1 MHALVIGGTGFVG
14 SHTVAAF
21 AAAGYDVTV
30 FGREEWDHP
39 LTDREAI
46 EFYVGDRTQPG
57 DLREAGSDADVVI
70 DCAAF
75 HPEDVR
81 TATDIFADVDAYV
94 YVSSGAAYGE
104 EVVPKREADTALCP
118 CTPDQATDDG
128 AESYGPRKAQ
138 GDRAV
143 FEAAADG
150 VNALS
155 VRPSNVYGPRDH
167 SGYVDYWV
175 ETVASS
181 DRVLLPGDG
190 SCLWHQAYVEDVA
203 SAIRLV
209 AESGT
214 PGEAYNVG
222 DRTVK
227 TLQEF
232 VEGVANALGTEIE
245 VVHAGKREL
254 ATVDLEPEEFPLYR
268 DYPHVLCTDK
278 IASLGWES
286 TPFEAA
292 IERTVSESLESDR
305 DGGESGPAREDVE
318 AVLSILD
325 TI

>member
-1 MHALVIGGTGFVG
+1 MDALVIGGTGFVG

-21 AAAGYDVTV
+21 EAAGYDVTV
-30 FGREEWDHP
+30 FGRQEWAHP
-39 LTDREAI
+39 LQDRAAI
-46 EFYVGDRTQPG
+46 EYYIGDRTQPG
-57 DLREAGSDADVVI
+57 DLREAGDDADIVI

-75 HPEDVR
+75 HPADVR
-81 TATDIFADVDAYV
+81 TATDVFADVDAYV

-104 EVVPKREADTALCP
+104 EVVPKREADTDLCP
-118 CTPDQATDDG
+118 CTADQATADT
-128 AESYGPRKAQ
+128 AESYGPRKAE

-190 SCLWHQAYVEDVA
+190 TCLWHQAYVEDVA
-203 SAIRLV
+203 TAVRLV

-214 PGEAYNVG
+214 HGEAYNVG
-222 DRTVK
+222 DRTVN

-232 VEGVANALGTEIE
+232 VEGVASALSTQVEI
-245 VVHAGKREL
+245 VHAGPREL
-254 ATVDLEPEEFPLYR
+254 ATAGIEPDDFPLYR
-268 DYPHVLCTDK
+268 DYPHVLSTDK
-278 IASLGWES
+278 IAGLGWES
-286 TPFEAA
+286 TPFETA
-292 IERTVSESLESDR
+292 IGRTVSESLESDR
-305 DGGESGPAREDVE
+305 DGSETGPDHEDVE

-325 TI
+325 TL